1 MRKPALVGLLLAVLA
16 PVWAGTAQPASAAQS
31 SCDGVWVVVDYGDLG
46 GIDTKC
52 ATSYGTG
59 ADALR
64 SAGFDPTITDGFVN
78 KISGKPSKPDPNKA
92 YWSYWQASLKTD
104 GSYSGWKYS
113 NLGATASHPQR
124 GNAEGW
130 RYQSLTAGNVPPGA
144 APPKGEASPP
154 TPKPTAK
161 PTESAKPT
169 PKPSPKPSAT
179 TKSPKPTPSASTTKS
194 PTPTNSASASAS
206 APGPTPT
213 PTPAP
218 ETSADSPAATPSV
231 PAAVATPYASETIAP
246 APDPSGSGPLWL
258 VVAAVVL
265 VGGGGGLGL
274 WWYLRGRTR

>member
-1 MRKPALVGLLLAVLA
+1 VRKPALVGLLLAVLA

-144 APPKGEASPP
+144 APGEASPP

-206 APGPTPT
+206 APGTTPT